1 MQEFAEL
8 CGWIP
13 SDQME
18 NYPGLESIA
27 NGHLVVEHGLDNTA
41 VITFLRGAPLFS
53 MLSSDDQRAL
63 LSISYNNLVDT
74 HYFPDDDG
82 LVYVSNR
89 TYPFRP
95 VRIRI
100 AEDPECWQAE
110 AYDRVT
116 GRRPNPNIKRL
127 DDVLIAMLSSW
138 KRKLAA
144 EMLEA
149 GIQINLEGI
158 STLFN
163 GIIFV
168 RALEDYPRHPG
179 QRRDPVLVAMWR
191 APAEGA
197 PHTIRSCLASSL
209 EMLDAPGVP
218 EALLNLDSLR
228 IFDRLDKDT
237 VDDLLNNFYS
247 DRNLPYRYDF
257 SLMSKHALSRIYER
271 YVALIRDDSP
281 ITTTRGAMATQG
293 LLFLE
298 APEEVS
304 ERALGGVYTPQYI
317 AGFFARYLKLNHTP
331 VHFKAL
337 RTCDPACGSGIF
349 LRTILEMQ
357 CDPLQGVD
365 RVAEP
370 RGVFEKILGVDVD
383 PNACQATRLSLALL
397 YLVLTGSYPSGLRI
411 ENEESV
417 LYFNKH
423 NELSGQFDAVI
434 ANPPFT
440 KWDDMPE
447 EWRSRVAT
455 LMGESEE
462 GKPGMFLALLKIGLN
477 AVKPGGFL
485 LYVLPR
491 SFLIA
496 PGAASLRRDISEKF
510 WVRVLAD
517 LHEIPVFEGVGTY
530 VILLILQRRVEY
542 FAGRKDNP
550 KAIVV
555 RCTELVGQALQNALE
570 GRLSSNDFYD
580 IYEADQSQF
589 AEPEWYVLTPVQ
601 NRLKERFRQ
610 LPSLEEFLDIRQGLI
625 TGADKIFVR
634 MREDVPSGETA
645 LYRPLLSDRE
655 MIRYVMPYASPNET
669 PRVVFYP
676 YVGDRPI
683 TEEELQRDYPA
694 TWAYLEEHVEELRT
708 RKQVTLGNIPWW
720 RPERPRNPERLLRPK
735 IISPHLVL
743 LPRFS
748 LDLNGQFAV
757 SHCPVLLTK
766 RKGEPELLRYFVAV
780 LNSTVAFWQIGK
792 QAHKYSR
799 GYNMLERNTLKNIK
813 VPDPTDV
820 PPETMSHLQSLV
832 KEMLRIAQNPQIVPV
847 SASEPP
853 DFEHELDEIITGLYR
868 LSREERAAIGLG
880 G

>member
-1 MQEFAEL
+1 MNSLRMSTGLRAVEMLDKSLRIVQRLTQHSPHNGQSRRDMQEFAEL

-18 NYPGLESIA
+18 NYPGLESVA

-41 VITFLRGAPLFS
+41 VISFLRGAPLFS
-53 MLSSDDQRAL
+53 MLSPDHQRGL

-100 AEDPECWQAE
+100 AEDPECWRAE

-116 GRRPNPNIKRL
+116 GRRPNPNVKRL
-127 DDVLIAMLSSW
+127 DDALIATLSSW

-149 GIQINLEGI
+149 GIQVNLEGI

-168 RALEDYPRHPG
+168 RALEDY
-179 QRRDPVLVAMWR
+179 QRYQGHQRDPVLITTWR
-191 APAEGA
+191 SPAQDT
-197 PHTIRSCLASSL
+197 PQTIRNCLTTSL
-209 EMLDAPGVP
+209 ETLDAPGVP
-218 EALLNLDSLR
+218 EALLRLDSLSV
-228 IFDRLDKDT
+228 FDRLDKDT
-237 VDDLLNNFYS
+237 VDDLFNNFYS

-257 SLMSKHALSRIYER
+257 SLMSMHALSRIYER

-293 LLFLE
+293 LLFRE

-317 AGFFARYLKLNHTP
+317 ARFFARYLKLNHTP
-331 VHFKAL
+331 IHFKTL

-357 CDPLQGVD
+357 CDRLQRGEL
-365 RVAEP
+365 VAEP
-370 RGVFEKILGVDVD
+370 KGVFEGILGVDVD

-397 YLVLTGSYPSGLRI
+397 YLVLTGSYPSGLKI
-411 ENEESV
+411 ENEESI
-417 LYFNKH
+417 LYFNTHK
-423 NELSGQFDAVI
+423 ELSGHFDAVI

-447 EWRSRVAT
+447 EWRSRVGT

-462 GKPGMFLALLKIGLN
+462 GKPGMFLALLKLGLD
-477 AVKPGGFL
+477 AVKPGGFV

-496 PGAASLRRDISEKF
+496 PGAARLRREISETF

-517 LHEIPVFEGVGTY
+517 LHEIPVFEGIGSY

-542 FAGRKDNP
+542 FAGRLDNP
-550 KAIVV
+550 KAVV
-555 RCTELVGQALQNALE
+555 IRCTELVGQALQNA
-570 GRLSSNDFYD
+570 R
-580 IYEADQSQF
+580 
-589 AEPEWYVLTPVQ
+589 
-601 NRLKERFRQ
+601 
-610 LPSLEEFLDIRQGLI
+610 
-625 TGADKIFVR
+625 
-634 MREDVPSGETA
+634 
-645 LYRPLLSDRE
+645 
-655 MIRYVMPYASPNET
+655 
-669 PRVVFYP
+669 
-676 YVGDRPI
+676 
-683 TEEELQRDYPA
+683 
-694 TWAYLEEHVEELRT
+694 
-708 RKQVTLGNIPWW
+708 
-720 RPERPRNPERLLRPK
+720 
-735 IISPHLVL
+735 
-743 LPRFS
+743 
-748 LDLNGQFAV
+748 
-757 SHCPVLLTK
+757 
-766 RKGEPELLRYFVAV
+766 
-780 LNSTVAFWQIGK
+780 
-792 QAHKYSR
+792 R
-799 GYNMLERNTLKNIK
+799 G
-813 VPDPTDV
+813 
-820 PPETMSHLQSLV
+820 
-832 KEMLRIAQNPQIVPV
+832 
-847 SASEPP
+847 
-853 DFEHELDEIITGLYR
+853 
-868 LSREERAAIGLG
+868 
-880 G
+880 